1 MLTSLLLA
9 VSLQFSS
16 PVNYPVSLAGNFG
29 EPRPH
34 HFHGGIDVKTQQAVG
49 KPIFSIGEGYVSRI
63 TIGISGFGNAV
74 YVQHPNGYTSVYC
87 HLKDFVPVLR
97 AAVSRHRKAN
107 GQSDIIDEYK
117 KPSPPADI
125 ILPPSEYP
133 VSEGQLIA
141 ISGNTGSSQAPHL
154 HLELHETKS
163 WDMVDPLDFLP
174 DLIKDT
180 TPPMAHAFKAYPVM
194 GEGVFCES
202 PVQQWFPFNTHHLD
216 RPFTAWGKVGFGIW
230 ANDYM
235 EESYNKYGIRKTE
248 LMVDDELVFSSD
260 VDKIP
265 MECNRMVN
273 SWGDYPFFRYASVWF
288 MKSFIEP
295 GNTLPVIHANA
306 NRGIVDFNEERDYRF
321 VYTLSDKFGNQ
332 SQYTFV
338 VRGKKQTIPP
348 KRTQHAPWVLH
359 WDRMNNFQL
368 PGVQLMVRRGL
379 LPDDVEMN
387 PTIVSKSGL
396 SKVYRF
402 TDVSYPLFN
411 WATLSIRLDREVKDT
426 DHLCILCDGD
436 KEVEAEYHDGWV
448 TGKIRDLGLSY
459 EIGYKQK

>member
-9 VSLQFSS
+9 VFLQFSS

-97 AAVSRHRKAN
+97 AAVSRHRKAS

-163 WDMVDPLDFLP
+163 WDMVDPLDFLRTP
-174 DLIKDT
+174 SKLI
-180 TPPMAHAFKAYPVM
+180 P
-194 GEGVFCES
+194 
-202 PVQQWFPFNTHHLD
+202 
-216 RPFTAWGKVGFGIW
+216 
-230 ANDYM
+230 
-235 EESYNKYGIRKTE
+235 
-248 LMVDDELVFSSD
+248 
-260 VDKIP
+260 
-265 MECNRMVN
+265 
-273 SWGDYPFFRYASVWF
+273 SWGRVCSVNRLSSSGSPSTRIISTGLSRHGERWASVSGRTTIWR
-288 MKSFIEP
+288 SRII
-295 GNTLPVIHANA
+295 NTV
-306 NRGIVDFNEERDYRF
+306 
-321 VYTLSDKFGNQ
+321 S
-332 SQYTFV
+332 
-338 VRGKKQTIPP
+338 
-348 KRTQHAPWVLH
+348 
-359 WDRMNNFQL
+359 
-368 PGVQLMVRRGL
+368 VRR
-379 LPDDVEMN
+379 
-387 PTIVSKSGL
+387 S
-396 SKVYRF
+396 
-402 TDVSYPLFN
+402 
-411 WATLSIRLDREVKDT
+411 
-426 DHLCILCDGD
+426 
-436 KEVEAEYHDGWV
+436 
-448 TGKIRDLGLSY
+448 
-459 EIGYKQK
+459 